1 MNRKPNRIVA
11 LLLAGA
17 TSLIASVAS
26 GQEIQL
32 TGPLKGAPAVRN
44 LRLYREG
51 RFEIAPSASF
61 TLLDEYR
68 RTIFVGARAQYNFKD
83 WLGVGVW
90 GGYGLGSS
98 ATDLTD
104 KIDTNSP
111 RGVQTAT
118 QISPSKGGFNEQTG
132 RMQWVAAPQVTFVPF
147 RGKLALFQKL
157 FTDTDMYA
165 SLGVAFVGTKERG
178 VCGAAGQVSCSDPKS
193 FALAS
198 RVAIAPT
205 LGVGFNFYFAQ
216 FMSFNLEYRALPFA
230 WNRAGFDQRGA
241 GNDGKFP
248 DTKIDG
254 EDRTFKWNQMITL
267 GLGFSLPTKP
277 TIGR

>member
-1 MNRKPNRIVA
+1 MKPKIVA
-11 LLLAGA
+11 LLLAGTA
-17 TSLIASVAS
+17 SLMASSAAA
-26 GQEIQL
+26 QEIQL
-32 TGPLKGAPAVRN
+32 TGPLKGAAAVRG

-51 RFEIAPSASF
+51 RVEIAPSAGF

-68 RTIFVGARAQYNFKD
+68 RSIFVGARVQYNIKD

-90 GGYGLGSS
+90 GGYGLGSF

-104 KIDTNSP
+104 KIDATTP
-111 RGVQTAT
+111 RNVQTAS
-118 QISPSKGGFNEQTG
+118 QVSPAKGGFAEQTG
-132 RMQWVAAPQVTFVPF
+132 RLQWVAAPQITFVPF

-178 VCGAAGQVSCSDPKS
+178 ACGAAGQVSCTDPNS

-205 LGVGFNFYFAQ
+205 LGVGFNFYFAK
-216 FMSFNLEYRALPFA
+216 FMAFNLEYRALPFS

-267 GLGFSLPTKP
+267 GFGISLPSKP
-277 TIGR
+277 TVSE